1 MLVPCIFFQD
11 SNITHAE
18 VTPGG
23 TKRRTRVPPAE
34 SGSRPFTNM
43 IDQLIEQEKS
53 SIASPASSYRPSTIN
68 SVSSKSSSNTEKV
81 VIKSQ
86 KNTSSDIA
94 KGKLFGIGPLPAPI
108 LSSTHTSDLASNAT
122 NSPKVQHNS
131 RTKAR
136 EFGPMAVDTTETL
149 SLHSDIVASENKKEN
164 GEPSN
169 GDGFRTPT
177 KSKHD
182 RLMAEKEALIK
193 EQQKLREIIA
203 EQQRYV
209 EAPLQVEVLP
219 LVNKDA
225 SDEHKVKFHSPVYHE
240 MSESSDRDMVKYYSQ
255 LSPGTRQ
262 KELNSQKEALLL
274 EQQRLKEILGEQ
286 ERLLKT
292 KQEQLH
298 HQQELQ
304 RHRLEFFRETGYFP
318 PSQGMDTLYSAAS
331 GDVGTSDVPQGTF
344 STVTNNGSDQYS
356 NSSHDTQ
363 PAVEFY
369 GENVGA
375 NFIRNGPDHVME
387 TRSEEI
393 SPRIDMYEIE
403 DRLLSESMENLR
415 RLTRPGVAVP
425 DRGLLAGGSGKGAL
439 DTVAYNEVRY
449 TRLRFRNSRKSIKYE
464 PVGFHSI
471 YRFVVGYSAPTVD
484 RLDLSMHTSNNN
496 FL

>member
-1 MLVPCIFFQD
+1 MYFFQD
-11 SNITHAE
+11 SNIAHAE

-68 SVSSKSSSNTEKV
+68 SVSSKSPSNTEKV
-81 VIKSQ
+81 AMKGQ

-149 SLHSDIVASENKKEN
+149 SLHSDIVVSENKKEN

-209 EAPLQVEVLP
+209 NAPLQIEVPP

-240 MSESSDRDMVKYYSQ
+240 MSESSDHDMVKYYSQ

-262 KELNSQKEALLL
+262 KELSSQKEALLL

-344 STVTNNGSDQYS
+344 STMTNNGSDQYS
-356 NSSHDTQ
+356 NSSHDAQ

-369 GENVGA
+369 SENVGA
-375 NFIRNGPDHVME
+375 NFVRNGADHVME

-393 SPRIDMYEIE
+393 SPMIDMCEIE

-439 DTVAYNEVRY
+439 DTVAFNEIRY
-449 TRLRFRNSRKSIKYE
+449 TGLRFRNSRKSMKYE

-471 YRFVVGYSAPTVD
+471 YRFVVGYSASTVD
-484 RLDLSMHTSNNN
+484 RLDLSMHTLNNN

>member
-1 MLVPCIFFQD
+1 MLPKFLILKHSETLLIIVTKNEVSLDEEIYLQVSCLFQD
-11 SNITHAE
+11 SNVLDAE

-23 TKRRTRVPPAE
+23 TRHRTRVPAAE

-53 SIASPASSYRPSTIN
+53 SVASPASSYRPSTIN

-81 VIKSQ
+81 TTKSQ

-122 NSPKVQHNS
+122 NSPKVQHSS
-131 RTKAR
+131 RTRAKDFA
-136 EFGPMAVDTTETL
+136 PMAVDTTETL
-149 SLHSDIVASENKKEN
+149 SVQSDIFDPENKKGNDET
-164 GEPSN
+164 SN
-169 GDGFRTPT
+169 GNGFRTPT
-177 KSKHD
+177 KSKHEK
-182 RLMAEKEALIK
+182 LIAEKEALLK
-193 EQQKLREIIA
+193 EQQKLREVIA

-209 EAPLQVEVLP
+209 EAPLQVEVPP
-219 LVNKDA
+219 LVNQEA

-240 MSESSDRDMVKYYSQ
+240 MSDNSDRDMMKYYSQ

-262 KELNSQKEALLL
+262 GELSSQKEALLL

-318 PSQGMDTLYSAAS
+318 SSQDMDTLYSSAS
-331 GDVGTSDVPQGTF
+331 GDVGTSDGYGVSSFPQGTF
-344 STVTNNGSDQYS
+344 STVTNSGSDQRS
-356 NSSHDTQ
+356 DAQ
-363 PAVEFY
+363 PAVEFF
-369 GENVGA
+369 GENVGT
-375 NFIRNGPDHVME
+375 NFTRNGRDRVVE
-387 TRSEEI
+387 TRSEEM
-393 SPRIDMYEIE
+393 SPRIDMCEIE

-415 RLTRPGVAVP
+415 RLTKP
-425 DRGLLAGGSGKGAL
+425 DVSC
-439 DTVAYNEVRY
+439 T
-449 TRLRFRNSRKSIKYE
+449 
-464 PVGFHSI
+464 
-471 YRFVVGYSAPTVD
+471 
-484 RLDLSMHTSNNN
+484 
-496 FL
+496 